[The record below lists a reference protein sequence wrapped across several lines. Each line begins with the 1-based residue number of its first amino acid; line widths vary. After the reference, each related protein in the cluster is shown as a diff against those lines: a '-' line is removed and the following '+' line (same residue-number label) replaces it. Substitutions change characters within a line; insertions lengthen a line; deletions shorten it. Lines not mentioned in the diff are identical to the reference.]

1 MTETVTVKSEGMTL
15 SALLARHYRKV
26 FSGMVAK
33 TFALNQDLAGSGPHL
48 PVARV
53 VTVMTP
59 AEMAA
64 EGAAAKPV
72 IDLFS

>member
-1 MTETVTVKSEGMTL
+1 MTETVIVKTEGTTL

-33 TFALNQDLAGSGPHL
+33 TFALNRDLARSGPLL
-48 PVARV
+48 PVGRV
-53 VTVMTP
+53 VTVLTP

-64 EGAAAKPV
+64 EGGAAKSV

>member
-26 FSGMVAK
+26 FAGMVAK
-33 TFALNQDLAGSGPHL
+33 TFALNQDLAGSGPYL
-48 PVARV
+48 PVGCV
-53 VTVMTP
+53 VTVMSP

>member
-1 MTETVTVKSEGMTL
+1 MPETITVKTEGATL

-26 FSGMVAK
+26 FSGVVAK
-33 TFALNQDLAGSGPHL
+33 TFALNQDLAQSGPYL
-48 PVARV
+48 PVGRV

-64 EGAAAKPV
+64 EGAPAKPV
-72 IDLFS
+72 VDLFA

>member
-1 MTETVTVKSEGMTL
+1 MTETVTVKTEGTTL

-33 TFALNQDLAGSGPHL
+33 TYPLNQDLARSGAYL
-48 PVARV
+48 PVGRV
-53 VTVMTP
+53 VTVLTP

-64 EGAAAKPV
+64 VSGAVQPV
-72 IDLFS
+72 VDLFS

>member
-1 MTETVTVKSEGMTL
+1 MPETVTVKSEGMTL

-26 FSGMVAK
+26 FAGMVAK
-33 TFALNQDLAGSGPHL
+33 TFALNQDLAGSGPYL
-48 PVARV
+48 PVGCV
-53 VTVMTP
+53 VTVMSP

>member
-1 MTETVTVKSEGMTL
+1 MTQTVTVKSEGMTL

-33 TFALNQDLAGSGPHL
+33 TFALNQDLAGSGPYL
-48 PVARV
+48 PVGRLV
-53 VTVMTP
+53 IVMTP

-64 EGAAAKPV
+64 ESAAAKPV

>member
-1 MTETVTVKSEGMTL
+1 MSDTVTVKTEGTTL

-26 FSGMVAK
+26 HAGMVAK
-33 TFALNQDLAGSGPHL
+33 TYALNQDLSQSGPYL
-48 PVARV
+48 PVGRV

-59 AEMAA
+59 AEMQA

-72 IDLFS
+72 VDLFA